1 MKRLILTV
9 CAAVLCWSAAAQA
22 ILKISD
28 VDTRVMLEEDGS
40 AWVTQVWKA
49 HAGSSGTEFYIP
61 VDNLGRMTIGELS
74 VWENGQEYESRGDHW
89 DVDRSR
95 DWKTGKCGIV
105 RKRGGAE
112 LCWGLG
118 APGNHTWTIR
128 FRLTGLVQSYEDA
141 DAFNYMFV
149 NKGMKPAPEH
159 ARVTMEPTF
168 DCPTWTSENTR
179 VWAFGFY
186 GEINVVDGK
195 VVAETSESM
204 SPSSGVITLV
214 KFEKG
219 MFHPSVDKGGPVQD
233 LIDRALEGSSYG
245 EDEDEEM
252 WPLILFGIAFMLI
265 IVGGIFFVI
274 WAAIASA
281 RGYKWKTSIFG
292 KKKIDGWYRDI
303 PLEGNLLAAHYL
315 LAKGK
320 RFEVSAPAS
329 NLIGAFFLRWVMEGK
344 LVVHPDPNSSKRVN
358 LEFKADEGSADDV
371 ENDLFYWARAASG
384 DNLVL
389 EKGEFE
395 KWSTKNYKKLT
406 AWPDRAIARGK
417 SWFHNKGYF
426 KTDGVCTE
434 EGAAQACHLIEF
446 QNFLKDFTLSGERG
460 APEVG
465 LWKDYLVFAQL
476 FGIAEKVA
484 KQFQKLYPAAF
495 DQLAQ
500 QAGVD
505 PTTLFY
511 TMNWTNNFS
520 TRAFNNA
527 VSRSSSGSISGGGGR
542 SSFGG
547 GGGFSGGGF
556 GGGGR

>member
-74 VWENGQEYESRGDHW
+74 VWENGQEFESQGDHW

-95 DWKTGKCGIV
+95 DWTTGKCGIV

-219 MFHPSVDKGGPVQD
+219 MFQPSVDKGGPVQD

-245 EDEDEEM
+245 EDDDDDM
-252 WPLILFGIAFMLI
+252 WALALFGIASMLLL
-265 IVGGIFFVI
+265 VGGIFFVI

-292 KKKIDGWYRDI
+292 KRRLTAGTATFRWRGTSWRPITCSPK
-303 PLEGNLLAAHYL
+303 
-315 LAKGK
+315 
-320 RFEVSAPAS
+320 VSA
-329 NLIGAFFLRWVMEGK
+329 LRYRPLPVTS
-344 LVVHPDPNSSKRVN
+344 LAPSS
-358 LEFKADEGSADDV
+358 SA
-371 ENDLFYWARAASG
+371 
-384 DNLVL
+384 
-389 EKGEFE
+389 
-395 KWSTKNYKKLT
+395 
-406 AWPDRAIARGK
+406 
-417 SWFHNKGYF
+417 
-426 KTDGVCTE
+426 
-434 EGAAQACHLIEF
+434 
-446 QNFLKDFTLSGERG
+446 
-460 APEVG
+460 G
-465 LWKDYLVFAQL
+465 LWK
-476 FGIAEKVA
+476 
-484 KQFQKLYPAAF
+484 
-495 DQLAQ
+495 
-500 QAGVD
+500 
-505 PTTLFY
+505 
-511 TMNWTNNFS
+511 
-520 TRAFNNA
+520 
-527 VSRSSSGSISGGGGR
+527 GSWSCIRIPRLPSV
-542 SSFGG
+542 
-547 GGGFSGGGF
+547 
-556 GGGGR
+556 